1 MIIINAEI
9 HTMDENNTVIKNG
22 YIEYYD
28 GKIKDIGD
36 MKELTHIS
44 SEIFDAENLP
54 LYPGFVDAHTHL
66 GMFGDSLTFEGDDGN
81 EDTDPVMPQLRAID
95 SINPMDGYFYEAL
108 SSGITTVITGPGS
121 ADPVAGQAA
130 AIKTYGKRIDKMIV
144 KAPVG
149 IKFALG
155 ENPKSTYNDK
165 EQTPVTR
172 MATAALIREIL
183 SKGRKYYKDKCNYER
198 DKENFDEPEYD
209 IKNEALIPLFKKEI
223 PAHFHVHR
231 ADDIFTAIRISKEFD
246 IEYVLVHATEAHMIC
261 DELLEENFSGILSGP
276 ILTDRSKPELKNQS
290 PCAPNILSSN
300 GIKTA
305 IITDHPETPIQYLLL
320 CAAVAVKYGMDREEA
335 IRAVTINPAQICGI
349 DDRVGSLETGK
360 DADMVIFSGDP
371 IDILNFPKAVI
382 VDGILEKNYFCDN
395 V

>member
-290 PCAPNILSSN
+290 SCAPNILSSN